1 VDVGNAV
8 SLSVSASGTAPL
20 AYRWSFN
27 GNTLSGA
34 TTSQLTFTAAQSTNA
49 GNYVCVVTNA
59 FGSVTSRVMSLTVY
73 PAQTTVFLD
82 TFDTNSASKWQ
93 VNKSSTDTRAI
104 FNYDYSGMGIPAA
117 PHSTGGTTR
126 GLRMEANLT
135 AGAVAAL
142 SLSPTNQSFGG
153 NCRLRFDL
161 WLNMNG
167 PLPGGG
173 AGSTEHLT
181 AGIGTAGNRVQWTGT
196 GSTADG
202 CWFAADGDGGAADTS
217 TTAGDFCA
225 YVGASLQGSV
235 TGVYAAGTNST
246 VKGNNDAYYL
256 AAFPTGLPAPALQ
269 QANYAQQTGTLAAGT
284 LGFAWHEVI
293 VARHASTVD
302 WAIDG
307 IKLATITNATL
318 TASNVFVGYW
328 DTSASLSDNTNLSF
342 GLVDNVRVEV
352 PSAAPVTTTVL
363 TGTGSPTD
371 YGTAVTF
378 TATVTG
384 DSPTGTVQ
392 FQDGSVNLGSPV
404 ALSGG
409 RAQLAISTLCCG
421 SSHSIT
427 ATYSGDE
434 SNFGSTSSALLQT
447 INTIASATLLSSSL
461 NPSTAGSNVT
471 FTATVR
477 AAAGTPAGNVVFLA
491 NNTPFSTNA
500 LDGGGVAQA
509 STASL
514 PAGTNTIAA
523 QYAAQGNY
531 QASNKSRTQVVA
543 TSVPGSQTN
552 VIAGVARDTNG
563 TFTLTFQGTPG
574 VGYYVV
580 ASPSV
585 AAAMNT
591 WTPVPGSTNT
601 APSPSGQWSLI
612 VTDAAPRYYRLSNQ

>member
-1 VDVGNAV
+1 
-8 SLSVSASGTAPL
+8 
-20 AYRWSFN
+20 
-27 GNTLSGA
+27 
-34 TTSQLTFTAAQSTNA
+34 
-49 GNYVCVVTNA
+49 
-59 FGSVTSRVMSLTVY
+59 
-73 PAQTTVFLD
+73 
-82 TFDTNSASKWQ
+82 
-93 VNKSSTDTRAI
+93 
-104 FNYDYSGMGIPAA
+104 
-117 PHSTGGTTR
+117 
-126 GLRMEANLT
+126 
-135 AGAVAAL
+135 
-142 SLSPTNQSFGG
+142 
-153 NCRLRFDL
+153 
-161 WLNMNG
+161 MNG

-447 INTIASATLLSSSL
+447 INPITSATLLATSL
-461 NPSTAGSNVT
+461 NPSAVGSNVI

-477 AAAGTPAGNVVFLA
+477 ASAGTPAGNVVFLA

-500 LDGGGVAQA
+500 LLDGQA
-509 STASL
+509 LVSTVSL
-514 PAGTNTIAA
+514 PVGTNTISA
-523 QYAAQGNY
+523 QYATQDNY
-531 QASNKSRTQVVA
+531 LASNKSRTQVVVA
-543 TSVPGSQTN
+543 PVSGSPTN
-552 VIAGVARDTNG
+552 VIVGIADNLDGS
-563 TFTLTFQGTPG
+563 FTLTFQGVPG
-574 VGYYVV
+574 AQYCVL
-580 ASPSV
+580 ANLDSTAP
-585 AAAMNT
+585 MNT
-591 WTPVPGSTNT
+591 WTPLPDSTNT
-601 APSPSGQWSLI
+601 ASSPSGQWSFI
-612 VTDAAPRYYRLSNQ
+612 VSVPAPQYFRSMALTP